1 MANFALNYS
10 FSRNLNIPLD
20 EDAVKSTY
28 AEVLTYVQTKSK
40 CYAGQLFSVV
50 GDGDNNGLYVAITTG
65 ADAVIIKLASQEALE
80 AVAASAGKIDTIK
93 LNGSALTIND
103 KTVNIDLSTYATI
116 DYVNETISGLTS
128 VFAPKAEFEE
138 VQKKVDDI
146 TSVGGEPNVQSDW
159 NVVDEESDAFIKNKP
174 NLDVYAI
181 ATAVTADI
189 ATAEAA
195 AKKHADDEIAI
206 VSGVVTTLI
215 GEDVDKSA
223 RDIAAEEVAKVV
235 ASADSDFDTLKEI
248 ADWILNDTTG
258 AANMAN
264 DIQALKLEDAA
275 IDGRLDELEG
285 KKHTHENKEVLDGIS
300 AEKVASWDAA
310 EQNAKDYTD
319 TEIGKLSE
327 VYDVKG
333 AAASAETAAKAYA
346 DGLASNYDVKGAAAS
361 AETAAKAYADTE
373 IGKLSEVYDVKGAA
387 ASAETAAKAYADTQV
402 SDAKTSMKQYVDG
415 LAVNYDAAG
424 AAASA
429 EAAAKKYADG
439 LAVNYDAAGAAETA
453 LNSAKAH
460 VSQEITKL
468 SEVYDEK
475 GAAASAETA
484 AKAYADSLAVNYDE
498 KGAAASAETAAKA
511 YADSLAVNYDAAGA
525 AAGAAATALSNA
537 KIYTNEEIA
546 KLSNVYDVKGAAASA
561 ETAAKKYTDD
571 KLVDYATQSFV
582 TDKIVSALTNGTVD
596 ITGYA
601 KTEDVK
607 AAVSSA
613 KTEAIAEASAYT
625 DSEIAKLSDV
635 YASKSVVETLV
646 GEDVNKSSREIAS
659 EEVAKVIANAPEA
672 FDTLKEI
679 ADWISNESGTTAAD
693 IVTDI
698 AGLKAADELI
708 DGRID
713 ALEVLS
719 GQSHT
724 HLNKEVLNGI
734 TTEKVAAWDAAEQN
748 AKDYA
753 DSLAVNY
760 DAKGAAA
767 SAETAAKA
775 YADTLVENIKPYEGG
790 VAASIEMGENDTYV
804 VDVKVADD
812 EKNFLNVNDS
822 NELEVKEITL
832 DVAKT
837 SKEITIEGGKWAD
850 AVKTVFTGGTVPA
863 GTTWESFLEAMLC
876 VEKFAGT
883 ISISSS
889 FTVTC
894 GNINPG
900 FDKSGTVEVGTKATL
915 NATTANATTASQSL
929 TAKTFTYGYK
939 IGENGVRTT
948 ATAYTETLT
957 PVKTKSDDSLKIT
970 FTKFVDASGEA
981 MQTISG
987 NSTLAKIEMYVM
999 EGENKVVVSQTGDTY
1014 NSSSAVTADT
1024 IYVST
1029 NLKNYYKS
1037 DKVTTNTFTVT
1048 APVASMTAYDS
1059 TEYKVTGAHKYYI
1072 GDVVDSSYAYWDEDR
1087 SSAVQG
1093 FATSGWANTT
1103 TITKE
1108 HTFKTGTKQQTVVVP
1123 SKFTTVSGKDVNNG
1137 DVTFNKVKTFD
1148 FTNKQGY
1155 VSSYSVFVAPSF
1167 DGLGADSKITIT
1179 IK

>member
-1 MANFALNYS
+1 
-10 FSRNLNIPLD
+10 
-20 EDAVKSTY
+20 
-28 AEVLTYVQTKSK
+28 
-40 CYAGQLFSVV
+40 
-50 GDGDNNGLYVAITTG
+50 
-65 ADAVIIKLASQEALE
+65 
-80 AVAASAGKIDTIK
+80 
-93 LNGSALTIND
+93 
-103 KTVNIDLSTYATI
+103 
-116 DYVNETISGLTS
+116 
-128 VFAPKAEFEE
+128 
-138 VQKKVDDI
+138 
-146 TSVGGEPNVQSDW
+146 
-159 NVVDEESDAFIKNKP
+159 
-174 NLDVYAI
+174 
-181 ATAVTADI
+181 
-189 ATAEAA
+189 
-195 AKKHADDEIAI
+195 
-206 VSGVVTTLI
+206 
-215 GEDVDKSA
+215 
-223 RDIAAEEVAKVV
+223 
-235 ASADSDFDTLKEI
+235 
-248 ADWILNDTTG
+248 
-258 AANMAN
+258 
-264 DIQALKLEDAA
+264 
-275 IDGRLDELEG
+275 
-285 KKHTHENKEVLDGIS
+285 
-300 AEKVASWDAA
+300 
-310 EQNAKDYTD
+310 
-319 TEIGKLSE
+319 
-327 VYDVKG
+327 
-333 AAASAETAAKAYA
+333 
-346 DGLASNYDVKGAAAS
+346 
-361 AETAAKAYADTE
+361 
-373 IGKLSEVYDVKGAA
+373 
-387 ASAETAAKAYADTQV
+387 
-402 SDAKTSMKQYVDG
+402 MKQYV
-415 LAVNYDAAG
+415 
-424 AAASA
+424 
-429 EAAAKKYADG
+429 DG

-468 SEVYDEK
+468 SEVYDVK
-475 GAAASAETA
+475 GAAASAEIA
-484 AKAYADSLAVNYDE
+484 AKAYADGLAVNYDE
-498 KGAAASAETAAKA
+498 KGAAASAEIAAKA
-511 YADSLAVNYDAAGA
+511 YADGLAVNYDAAGA

-546 KLSNVYDVKGAAASA
+546 KLSTVYDAKGDAAAA
-561 ETAAKKYTDD
+561 EAAAKKYTDD

-613 KTEAIAEASAYT
+613 KTEAIADASAYT

-659 EEVAKVIANAPEA
+659 EEVAKVVAKAPEA

-679 ADWISNESGTTAAD
+679 ADWISNESGATAAD
-693 IVTDI
+693 IVIDI

-724 HLNKEVLNGI
+724 HLNKEVLDGI
-734 TTEKVAAWDAAEQN
+734 TVDKVAAWDAAEQN
-748 AKDYA
+748 AKNYA
-753 DSLAVNY
+753 DGLAVNY
-760 DAKGAAA
+760 DVKGAAA
-767 SAETAAKA
+767 SAETAAKD
-775 YADTLVENIKPYEGG
+775 YADKLVENIKPYEGG

-812 EKNFLNVNDS
+812 EKNFLNVNES

-987 NSTLAKIEMYVM
+987 NSTLAKVEMYVM

-1048 APVASMTAYDS
+1048 APVTPMTAYDS

-1072 GDVVDSSYAYWDEDR
+1072 GDVIDSSYTYWDEDR

>member
-50 GDGDNNGLYVAITTG
+50 GDRDNNGLYVAITTG

-195 AKKHADDEIAI
+195 AKKHADDEIVI

-346 DGLASNYDVKGAAAS
+346 D
-361 AETAAKAYADTE
+361 
-373 IGKLSEVYDVKGAA
+373 
-387 ASAETAAKAYADTQV
+387 TQV
-402 SDAKTSMKQYVDG
+402 SDAKTSMKQYV
-415 LAVNYDAAG
+415 
-424 AAASA
+424 
-429 EAAAKKYADG
+429 DG

-468 SEVYDEK
+468 SEVYDVK

-484 AKAYADSLAVNYDE
+484 AKAYADGLAVNYDE
-498 KGAAASAETAAKA
+498 KGAAASAEAAAKK
-511 YADSLAVNYDAAGA
+511 YADGLAVNYDAAGA

-546 KLSNVYDVKGAAASA
+546 KLSTVYDAKGDAAAA
-561 ETAAKKYTDD
+561 EAAAKKYTDD

-613 KTEAIAEASAYT
+613 KTEAIADASAYT

-659 EEVAKVIANAPEA
+659 EEVAKVVAKAPEA

-679 ADWISNESGTTAAD
+679 ADWISNESGATAAD
-693 IVTDI
+693 IVIDI

-734 TTEKVAAWDAAEQN
+734 TVDKVTAWDAAEQN

-753 DSLAVNY
+753 DGLAVNY
-760 DAKGAAA
+760 DAAGAAA

-915 NATTANATTASQSL
+915 SATTANATTASQSL

-939 IGENGVRTT
+939 IGENGARTT

-981 MQTISG
+981 MQTITG
-987 NSTLAKIEMYVM
+987 NSTLAKVEMYVM

-1048 APVASMTAYDS
+1048 APVTSMTAYDS

-1072 GDVVDSSYAYWDEDR
+1072 GDVVDSSYTYWDEDR

>member
-65 ADAVIIKLASQEALE
+65 ADAVIIKLASQEALD

-174 NLDVYAI
+174 NLEVYAI

-333 AAASAETAAKAYA
+333 AAASAET
-346 DGLASNYDVKGAAAS
+346 
-361 AETAAKAYADTE
+361 T
-373 IGKLSEVYDVKGAA
+373 
-387 ASAETAAKAYADTQV
+387 AKAYADTQV

-453 LNSAKAH
+453 LNNAKAH

-468 SEVYDEK
+468 SDVYDVK

-484 AKAYADSLAVNYDE
+484 AKAYADGLAVNYDE
-498 KGAAASAETAAKA
+498 KGAAASAEAAAKA
-511 YADSLAVNYDAAGA
+511 YADGLAVNYDAAGA

-546 KLSNVYDVKGAAASA
+546 KLSDVYDVKGAATSA
-561 ETAAKKYTDD
+561 EAAAKKYTDD

-613 KTEAIAEASAYT
+613 KTEAIADASAYT

-646 GEDVNKSSREIAS
+646 GEDVDKSSREIAS

-679 ADWISNESGTTAAD
+679 ADWISNESGATAAD
-693 IVTDI
+693 IVTNI

-713 ALEVLS
+713 ALEALS

-724 HLNKEVLNGI
+724 HLNKEVLDGI
-734 TTEKVAAWDAAEQN
+734 TVDKVAAWDAAEQN
-748 AKDYA
+748 AKNYA
-753 DSLAVNY
+753 DGLAVNY
-760 DAKGAAA
+760 DVAGAAV

-775 YADTLVENIKPYEGG
+775 YADELVENIKPYEGG
-790 VAASIEMGENDTYV
+790 VATSIEMGENDTYV

-812 EKNFLNVNDS
+812 EKNFLNVNAS

-876 VEKFAGT
+876 VEKFAGA

-889 FTVTC
+889 FTVSC

-900 FDKSGTVEVGTKATL
+900 LDKSGTVEVGTKATL

-970 FTKFVDASGEA
+970 FTKFVDANGET

-987 NSTLAKIEMYVM
+987 NSTLAKVEMYVM

-1048 APVASMTAYDS
+1048 APVTSMTAYDS

-1072 GDVVDSSYAYWDEDR
+1072 GDVIDSSYTYWDEDR

-1093 FATSGWANTT
+1093 FATSGWVNTT
-1103 TITKE
+1103 TITQE

>member
-138 VQKKVDDI
+138 VQKKVEDI

-159 NVVDEESDAFIKNKP
+159 NVVDEDSDAFIKNKP

-195 AKKHADDEIAI
+195 AKKHADDEISI

-235 ASADSDFDTLKEI
+235 ASADENFDTLKEI
-248 ADWILNDTTG
+248 SDWILNDTTG

-264 DIQALKLEDAA
+264 DIQALKLEDIA

-285 KKHTHENKEVLDGIS
+285 KKHTHENKEVLDGITVD
-300 AEKVASWDAA
+300 KVTAWDAA
-310 EQNAKDYTD
+310 EQNAKDYAD

-346 DGLASNYDVKGAAAS
+346 DGLASNYD
-361 AETAAKAYADTE
+361 
-373 IGKLSEVYDVKGAA
+373 
-387 ASAETAAKAYADTQV
+387 
-402 SDAKTSMKQYVDG
+402 
-415 LAVNYDAAG
+415 
-424 AAASA
+424 
-429 EAAAKKYADG
+429 
-439 LAVNYDAAGAAETA
+439 
-453 LNSAKAH
+453 
-460 VSQEITKL
+460 
-468 SEVYDEK
+468 
-475 GAAASAETA
+475 
-484 AKAYADSLAVNYDE
+484 
-498 KGAAASAETAAKA
+498 
-511 YADSLAVNYDAAGA
+511 AAGA
-525 AAGAAATALSNA
+525 AAGAEATAKA
-537 KIYTNEEIA
+537 YTDTEIA
-546 KLSNVYDVKGAAASA
+546 KLSEVYDVKGAAASA

-613 KTEAIAEASAYT
+613 KTEAIADASAYT

-679 ADWISNESGTTAAD
+679 ADWISNESGATAAD

-724 HLNKEVLNGI
+724 HENKEVLDGI
-734 TTEKVAAWDAAEQN
+734 TVDKVSAWDAAEQN
-748 AKDYA
+748 AKNYA
-753 DSLAVNY
+753 DGLAVNY
-760 DAKGAAA
+760 DEKGAAA

-775 YADTLVENIKPYEGG
+775 YADKLVENIKPYEGG

-837 SKEITIEGGKWAD
+837 SKDITVEGGAWESI
-850 AVKTVFTGGTVPA
+850 VKPVFGNTVPA

-876 VEKFAGT
+876 VEKFAGA

-889 FTVTC
+889 FTVSC

-900 FDKSGTVEVGTKATL
+900 LDKSGTVEVGTKATL

-970 FTKFVDASGEA
+970 FTKFVDANGET

-987 NSTLAKIEMYVM
+987 NSTLAKVEMYVM

-1037 DKVTTNTFTVT
+1037 DKITTNTFTVT
-1048 APVASMTAYDS
+1048 APVTSMTAYDS

-1072 GDVVDSSYAYWDEDR
+1072 GDVIDSSYTYWDEDR

>member
-1 MANFALNYS
+1 MTRRKVILPYWTIDKNTVLNKDTLNAQFSGISQGEVIINYTENGGYLTVLDSAGTLTNFDSSKIIDKKISESIFATSAYTDS
-10 FSRNLNIPLD
+10 QIAGVQGQI
-20 EDAVKSTY
+20 DAV
-28 AEVLTYVQTKSK
+28 ERDV
-40 CYAGQLFSVV
+40 
-50 GDGDNNGLYVAITTG
+50 TG
-65 ADAVIIKLASQEALE
+65 
-80 AVAASAGKIDTIK
+80 
-93 LNGSALTIND
+93 
-103 KTVNIDLSTYATI
+103 LSTSLNALSSTTSTFSAN
-116 DYVNETISGLTS
+116 VETEIERLEG
-128 VFAPKAEFEE
+128 
-138 VQKKVDDI
+138 
-146 TSVGGEPNVQSDW
+146 
-159 NVVDEESDAFIKNKP
+159 
-174 NLDVYAI
+174 
-181 ATAVTADI
+181 DI
-189 ATAEAA
+189 ATAKGEAISA
-195 AKKHADDEIAI
+195 ISALSSTVVSEI
-206 VSGVVTTLI
+206 
-215 GEDVDKSA
+215 
-223 RDIAAEEVAKVV
+223 
-235 ASADSDFDTLKEI
+235 
-248 ADWILNDTTG
+248 
-258 AANMAN
+258 
-264 DIQALKLEDAA
+264 
-275 IDGRLDELEG
+275 GRLDDRVDSAF
-285 KKHTHENKEVLDGIS
+285 TSAITYTENNLK
-300 AEKVASWDAA
+300 
-310 EQNAKDYTD
+310 
-319 TEIGKLSE
+319 
-327 VYDVKG
+327 
-333 AAASAETAAKAYA
+333 
-346 DGLASNYDVKGAAAS
+346 
-361 AETAAKAYADTE
+361 
-373 IGKLSEVYDVKGAA
+373 
-387 ASAETAAKAYADTQV
+387 
-402 SDAKTSMKQYVDG
+402 
-415 LAVNYDAAG
+415 
-424 AAASA
+424 
-429 EAAAKKYADG
+429 
-439 LAVNYDAAGAAETA
+439 
-453 LNSAKAH
+453 
-460 VSQEITKL
+460 
-468 SEVYDEK
+468 
-475 GAAASAETA
+475 
-484 AKAYADSLAVNYDE
+484 
-498 KGAAASAETAAKA
+498 
-511 YADSLAVNYDAAGA
+511 
-525 AAGAAATALSNA
+525 
-537 KIYTNEEIA
+537 
-546 KLSNVYDVKGAAASA
+546 
-561 ETAAKKYTDD
+561 
-571 KLVDYATQSFV
+571 DYATKAFV
-582 TDKIVSALTNGTVD
+582 TDKIVSALTNGTID
-596 ITGYA
+596 LTGYA

-613 KTEAIAEASAYT
+613 KTEAIADASAYT

-679 ADWISNESGTTAAD
+679 ADWISNESGATAAD

-724 HLNKEVLNGI
+724 HLNKEVLDGI
-734 TTEKVAAWDAAEQN
+734 TADKVAAWNAAEQN
-748 AKDYA
+748 AKNYA
-753 DSLAVNY
+753 DGLAVNY
-760 DAKGAAA
+760 DEKGAAA

-775 YADTLVENIKPYEGG
+775 YADGLVENIKPYEGG

-812 EKNFLNVNDS
+812 EKNFLNVNAS

-876 VEKFAGT
+876 VENFAGA

-889 FTVTC
+889 FTVSC

-970 FTKFVDASGEA
+970 FTKFVDVNGET

-987 NSTLAKIEMYVM
+987 NSTLAKVEMYVM
-999 EGENKVVVSQTGDTY
+999 EGENKVIVSQTGDTY

-1048 APVASMTAYDS
+1048 APVTSMTAYDS

-1072 GDVVDSSYAYWDEDR
+1072 GDVIDSSYTYWDEDR

-1123 SKFTTVSGKDVNNG
+1123 SNFTTVSGKDVNNG

>member
-116 DYVNETISGLTS
+116 DYVNETISGLNS
-128 VFAPKAEFEE
+128 VFAPKAEFEA

-181 ATAVTADI
+181 ATNVTADI

-264 DIQALKLEDAA
+264 DIQALKLEDVA

-300 AEKVASWDAA
+300 AEKVAAWDAA

-319 TEIGKLSE
+319 SEIGKLSN
-327 VYDVKG
+327 VYDEKG
-333 AAASAETAAKAYA
+333 AAASAETAAKSYA
-346 DGLASNYDVKGAAAS
+346 DGLASNYDVKGAAES

-373 IGKLSEVYDVKGAA
+373 IAKLSTVYDAKGDA
-387 ASAETAAKAYADTQV
+387 ASAEIAAKAYADTQV

-439 LAVNYDAAGAAETA
+439 LAVNYDAAGAA
-453 LNSAKAH
+453 
-460 VSQEITKL
+460 
-468 SEVYDEK
+468 
-475 GAAASAETA
+475 
-484 AKAYADSLAVNYDE
+484 
-498 KGAAASAETAAKA
+498 
-511 YADSLAVNYDAAGA
+511 
-525 AAGAAATALSNA
+525 AGAAATALSNA

-546 KLSNVYDVKGAAASA
+546 KLSTVYDAKGDAAAA
-561 ETAAKKYTDD
+561 EAAAKKYTDD

-613 KTEAIAEASAYT
+613 KTEAIADASAYT

-659 EEVAKVIANAPEA
+659 EEVAKVVAKAPEA

-679 ADWISNESGTTAAD
+679 ADWISNESGATAAD
-693 IVTDI
+693 IVIDI

-724 HLNKEVLNGI
+724 HLNKEVLDGI
-734 TTEKVAAWDAAEQN
+734 TVDKVVAWDAAEQN
-748 AKDYA
+748 AKNYA
-753 DSLAVNY
+753 DGLAVNY
-760 DAKGAAA
+760 DVKGAAE

-775 YADTLVENIKPYEGG
+775 YADKLVENIKPYEGG

-915 NATTANATTASQSL
+915 SATTANATTASQSL

-939 IGENGVRTT
+939 IGENGARTT

-981 MQTISG
+981 MQTITG
-987 NSTLAKIEMYVM
+987 NSTLAKVEMYVM

-1014 NSSSAVTADT
+1014 NSSNVVTADT

-1048 APVASMTAYDS
+1048 APVTSMTAYDS

-1072 GDVVDSSYAYWDEDR
+1072 GDVVDSSYTYWDEDR

>member
-206 VSGVVTTLI
+206 VSGIVTTLI

-258 AANMAN
+258 AVSMAN
-264 DIQALKLEDAA
+264 DISALKREDVA
-275 IDGRLDELEG
+275 IDSRLDELEG

-300 AEKVASWDAA
+300 AEKVAAWDTA
-310 EQNAKDYTD
+310 EQNAKDYAD
-319 TEIGKLSE
+319 SEIGKLSN
-327 VYDVKG
+327 VYDEKG

-346 DGLASNYDVKGAAAS
+346 D
-361 AETAAKAYADTE
+361 AEIAKLTYA
-373 IGKLSEVYDVKGAA
+373 YDVKGAA

-453 LNSAKAH
+453 LNNAKAH

-468 SEVYDEK
+468 SD
-475 GAAASAETA
+475 
-484 AKAYADSLAVNYDE
+484 
-498 KGAAASAETAAKA
+498 
-511 YADSLAVNYDAAGA
+511 
-525 AAGAAATALSNA
+525 
-537 KIYTNEEIA
+537 
-546 KLSNVYDVKGAAASA
+546 VYDVKGAAASA

-613 KTEAIAEASAYT
+613 KTEAIADASAYT

-646 GEDVNKSSREIAS
+646 GEDVDKSSREIAS
-659 EEVAKVIANAPEA
+659 EEVAKVIAKAPEA

-679 ADWISNESGTTAAD
+679 ADWIGNGSGTTAAD

-708 DGRID
+708 EGRID

-724 HLNKEVLNGI
+724 HLNKEVLDGI
-734 TTEKVAAWDAAEQN
+734 TVDKVAAWNAAEQN
-748 AKDYA
+748 AKNYA
-753 DSLAVNY
+753 DGLAVNY
-760 DAKGAAA
+760 DEKGAAA

-775 YADTLVENIKPYEGG
+775 YADKLVENIKPYEGG

-876 VEKFAGT
+876 VEKFAGA

-889 FTVTC
+889 FTVSC
-894 GNINPG
+894 GNINPEL
-900 FDKSGTVEVGTKATL
+900 DKSGTVEVGTKATL

-970 FTKFVDASGEA
+970 FTKFVDANGET

-987 NSTLAKIEMYVM
+987 NSTLAKVEMYVM

-1048 APVASMTAYDS
+1048 APVTSMTAYDS

-1072 GDVVDSSYAYWDEDR
+1072 GDVIDSSYTYWDEDR